1 MCADIYRT
9 RDANTFL
16 LVPRGAAFDSVPK
29 ELLARL
35 GPPEFLNTREL
46 NDPLL
51 GIDSAVL
58 NAELER
64 QGFSVR
70 NG

>member
-9 RDANTFL
+9 RDVNTFL

-29 ELLARL
+29 ELMARL
-35 GPPEFLNTREL
+35 GPPVFLNTREL

-51 GIDSAVL
+51 GADMAVL
-58 NAELER
+58 NSELAS
-64 QGFSVR
+64 QGFTVR